1 MLNVSP
7 ATDAIVSLDE
17 VIVTHELDQRP
28 GVELDHQQVKAAIL
42 ELAARMVD
50 GPDQV
55 LPRFVNLAMQLCDG
69 VSAGISIFEPDASPP
84 GFRWAFLEGTLAA
97 FNGATTPRD
106 YSPCGITLDANRP
119 TLSRHAERYY
129 SWIADVNVVVPEV
142 LLVPLRRGE
151 ELLGTLWI
159 LSEQVGHFHRGHVAA
174 VTDLAAFVSI
184 ALQMHQTETRL
195 TQALAEQEAIAKEM
209 SHRVK
214 NVFSILGGM
223 IHFSAKG
230 AASKEALAEAL
241 SGRVSALAAAHGLVR
256 RSFSDAGLAVQ
267 TAELT
272 ALLSAILRPHEAM
285 PGQAARFGV
294 RGPML
299 ALGEHA
305 TNGLAL
311 VFHELATN
319 AAKYGALTRDGGS
332 VEIVWQIVDGTVV
345 LTWREIGGPSIAR
358 APSSAGFGMKL
369 LQQTVRNFGGLVE
382 HSWQAGGLQVALRLP
397 LDRLG
402 R

>member
-1 MLNVSP
+1 MLNLRP
-7 ATDAIVSLDE
+7 ASDVGVSLDD
-17 VIVTHELDQRP
+17 VIVTSELEQRP
-28 GVELDHQQVKAAIL
+28 DTGLDHRQVKAAIQD
-42 ELAARMVD
+42 LAARMVD

-55 LPRFVNLAMQLCDG
+55 LPRFVSLAMQLGEG
-69 VSAGISIFEPDASPP
+69 VSSGISIFEPDASPP
-84 GFRWAFLEGTLAA
+84 VFRWAFLEGSLAA
-97 FNGATTPRD
+97 FNGATTPRNH
-106 YSPCGITLDANRP
+106 SPCGITLDANRP
-119 TLSRHAERYY
+119 TLARHAERYY
-129 SWIADVNVVVPEV
+129 SWISDVNIVVPEV

-159 LSEQVGHFHRGHVAA
+159 VAQHVGHFNRGHVAA
-174 VTDLAAFVSI
+174 VTELAAFVSI

-195 TQALAEQEAIAKEM
+195 TLALAEQEAIAREM

-214 NVFSILGGM
+214 NVFNILSGM

-256 RSFSDAGLAVQ
+256 RSFGEAGAAVQ

-272 ALLSAILRPHEAM
+272 ALLSAILRPHEAL
-285 PGQAARFGV
+285 PGRPVRFGV
-294 RGPML
+294 TGPLL

-319 AAKYGALTRDGGS
+319 AAKYGALTTDGGS
-332 VEIVWQIVDGTVV
+332 VEIVWKIVDGTVV
-345 LTWREIGGPSIAR
+345 LTWREIGGPSIAQ
-358 APSSAGFGMKL
+358 APATAGFGMRL
-369 LQQTVRNFGGLVE
+369 LQQTVRTFGGLVE
-382 HSWQAGGLQVALRLP
+382 HTWQAGGLQVSLRLP